1 MKEST
6 GKVTRLCE
14 AWWERLADA
23 GKSEQHRYAREL
35 LQLLGW
41 EHALPFSP
49 REGAGGPAALPFVL
63 RAGGQTA
70 IAAYF
75 LMPGVLQPPS
85 RVVDRGLDFCPATRH
100 LADQAR
106 ELSVACMLATD
117 LQRAY
122 LYDVRTD
129 ELIAHADDTRG
140 FNAICTGVLSK
151 AQVERGALEEVRR
164 EPRSVVARR
173 LREWCERW
181 IGAAAREGNLSEDT
195 ASLLVDRLIVVRY
208 LFDRDIL
215 RRTKWRL
222 QQRFTELLAEAGSD
236 APGVGRRLVTL
247 FHDMWFDWK
256 IDLFAGC
263 PELDAVLASDR
274 LAAGIL
280 REFALLS
287 RAKFS
292 IATVLESFN
301 HGDPQEKLRVRMVP
315 DVNEERETYLARQS
329 LETMDRACIEVDLA
343 DEGYRAIFHWYDRM
357 VALYERLEVDFDA
370 QATRAAPRDGDLDLF
385 SWSEMDA
392 HRPGACG
399 DKIGYACE
407 NGLRVFYQGARQRR
421 IARLLLTLHLVSRY
435 DRARAPVN
443 TFPPVDRAVVERPPG
458 LDTRRLMARPCANI
472 DEVESYR

>member
-23 GKSEQHRYAREL
+23 GKNEQHRYAREL

-49 REGAGGPAALPFVL
+49 REGGGPAALPFVL

-75 LMPGVLQPPS
+75 LMPGVLLPPS
-85 RVVDRGLDFCPATRH
+85 RVVESGLDFCPATRY

-106 ELSVACMLATD
+106 ELSVTCMLATD

-129 ELIAHADDTRG
+129 ELVAHADGARAFNTLCVETLTR
-140 FNAICTGVLSK
+140 
-151 AQVERGALEEVRR
+151 AQVERGALEEARR
-164 EPRSVVARR
+164 EPRSVAARR

-181 IGAAAREGNLSEDT
+181 ILAAAREGNLPEET
-195 ASLLVDRLIVVRY
+195 ASLLVDRLIAVRY

-222 QQRFTELLAEAGSD
+222 QQRFSGLLAEAGND
-236 APGVGRRLVTL
+236 APGVGRRLVNL

-256 IDLFAGC
+256 VDLFAGC
-263 PELDAVLASDR
+263 PDLDAALYSDR
-274 LAAGIL
+274 LSAGIL

-301 HGDPQEKLRVRMVP
+301 HGDPQDKLRVRMVP
-315 DVNEERETYLARQS
+315 DVNEDRETYLARQS
-329 LETMDRACIEVDLA
+329 LETMDRACIEVDLT
-343 DEGYRAIFHWYDRM
+343 DEGYRAIFHWFDRM
-357 VALYERLEVDFDA
+357 VALYERLEADFDA
-370 QATRAAPRDGDLDLF
+370 QAGQAVPRDGDLDLF

-407 NGLRVFYQGARQRR
+407 HGLRVFYQGARQRR
-421 IARLLLTLHLVSRY
+421 IARLLLTLHLISRY
-435 DRARAPVN
+435 DRAHTPIN
-443 TFPPVDRAVVERPPG
+443 TFPAVDRAVIARPPG

-472 DEVESYR
+472 DEEETYR